1 MGLTTTEQALL
12 IILSAALAVFLI
24 LGIILLVYL
33 IRAAKKVNII
43 VDKAQVLTEKAEHVS
58 EFFEKTAP
66 AMAITRLLGNIA
78 EAVMRNSKRNHN
90 DKRGGDDG

>member
-43 VDKAQVLTEKAEHVS
+43 VDKAEILTEKAEHVS
-58 EFFEKTAP
+58 QFFERTAP
-66 AMAITRLLGNIA
+66 VVAITRLFGNIA
-78 EAVMRNSKRNHN
+78 EAVMKNNKSDHKR
-90 DKRGGDDG
+90 RGDDDE